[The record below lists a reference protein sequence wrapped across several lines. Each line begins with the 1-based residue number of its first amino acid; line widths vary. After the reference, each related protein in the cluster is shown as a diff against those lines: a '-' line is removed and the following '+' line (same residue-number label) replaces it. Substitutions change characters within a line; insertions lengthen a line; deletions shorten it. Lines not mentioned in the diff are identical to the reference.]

1 MHLRIL
7 ISVVIQL
14 QIDSS
19 VQMFS
24 KVLKIII
31 INNSH
36 LKCLK
41 HLNSTVYMKMYFC
54 TFKKKCFSLLFNS
67 APHRLLLSFASTLY
81 QPVVS
86 YTLVISTVSFNR
98 FCMNKHK

>member
-1 MHLRIL
+1 MHLHIL

-54 TFKKKCFSLLFNS
+54 TF
-67 APHRLLLSFASTLY
+67 
-81 QPVVS
+81 
-86 YTLVISTVSFNR
+86 
-98 FCMNKHK
+98 